1 MGRQTA
7 RVVIKNATD
16 FPVKAVCLVHKYSD
30 VYKNTGAWE
39 IIHPGQ
45 ESSAIEVEYITGSGI
60 TGTDWWTLSWFS
72 DDLNTFRYSSPSNF
86 RGLFDWVERVPNLVQ
101 PHVEEKLGK
110 LLERLKIGLAP
121 IVDQESTEGFKK
133 HELTS
138 DDAGNT
144 TIVVIN
150 GDQSITLYSVSGESK
165 CGTTAREVPRH

>member
-7 RVVIKNATD
+7 RVVVKNATD
-16 FPVKAVCLVHKYSD
+16 SPVKAVGLVHKYSD

-39 IIHPGQ
+39 VIHPGQ
-45 ESSAIEVEYITGSGI
+45 ESSAIEVEYNTGFGT
-60 TGTDWWTLSWFS
+60 TGTDWWTLSWLS
-72 DDLNTFRYSSPSNF
+72 DDLKTFRFSSPNNF
-86 RGLFDWVERVPNLVQ
+86 RGLFDWVERVPDLVQ
-101 PHVEEKLGK
+101 THVEPFGELA
-110 LLERLKIGLAP
+110 EMVKISLSP
-121 IVDQESTEGFKK
+121 VVNQESTEGFKK
-133 HELTS
+133 HELKS